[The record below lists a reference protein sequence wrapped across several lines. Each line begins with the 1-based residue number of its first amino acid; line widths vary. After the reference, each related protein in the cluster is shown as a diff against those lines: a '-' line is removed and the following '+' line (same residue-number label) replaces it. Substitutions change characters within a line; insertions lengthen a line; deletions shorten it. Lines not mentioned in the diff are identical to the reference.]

1 MSVQKTP
8 TAAGFEGVPF
18 IPSLQAEALVRARAE
33 EASSIV
39 KAGCGSKRK
48 AEEDC
53 GEVTVKAMAAA
64 EEVAPVTVKSKE
76 EEEAPVT
83 VKAQEAVQVK
93 LVLTK
98 PTWVDV
104 EYSDEEVDSDDE
116 DAETFLARIRSEYN
130 AHAEKFKVDN
140 PWLKWRDY
148 SVHPRQEEEAG
159 AVVDGLG
166 SVSDCNLTTGM
177 KEVYQP

>member
-1 MSVQKTP
+1 MFVQKMP
-8 TAAGFEGVPF
+8 T
-18 IPSLQAEALVRARAE
+18 S
-33 EASSIV
+33 
-39 KAGCGSKRK
+39 AGCGSKRK
-48 AEEDC
+48 AEED
-53 GEVTVKAMAAA
+53 GDEVTVKAMA
-64 EEVAPVTVKSKE
+64 VE

-83 VKAQEAVQVK
+83 LKAKAMEDEEAAFTTVKAMAEEEAPVTFKAKEAVQVK

-104 EYSDEEVDSDDE
+104 EYSDCDSDEEVDSDDD

-130 AHAEKFKVDN
+130 AHAEKFKADN

-148 SVHPRQEEEAG
+148 SADPRQQEEAG

-166 SVSDCNLTTGM
+166 SV
-177 KEVYQP
+177 

>member
-1 MSVQKTP
+1 MFVQKTP

-18 IPSLQAEALVRARAE
+18 IPSLQAEELVRARAE

-39 KAGCGSKRK
+39 KAWCGSKRK
-48 AEEDC
+48 AEEDG
-53 GEVTVKAMAAA
+53 GEVTVKAMAV
-64 EEVAPVTVKSKE
+64 ED

-83 VKAQEAVQVK
+83 VKAKEAVQVK

-104 EYSDEEVDSDDE
+104 EYSDCDSDEEVDSDDE

-130 AHAEKFKVDN
+130 AHAEKFKADN

-159 AVVDGLG
+159 AVVDGLV
-166 SVSDCNLTTGM
+166 SV
-177 KEVYQP
+177 

>member
-1 MSVQKTP
+1 MGKFRGEKESQPAGVDWIGIELGLTSSSPEKELLP
-8 TAAGFEGVPF
+8 AAG
-18 IPSLQAEALVRARAE
+18 A
-33 EASSIV
+33 
-39 KAGCGSKRK
+39 
-48 AEEDC
+48 
-53 GEVTVKAMAAA
+53 
-64 EEVAPVTVKSKE
+64 E

-83 VKAQEAVQVK
+83 VKAKEAVQVK

-104 EYSDEEVDSDDE
+104 EYSDCDSDEEVDSDDE

-130 AHAEKFKVDN
+130 AHAEKLMADN

-148 SVHPRQEEEAG
+148 SAHPRQEEEAG
-159 AVVDGLG
+159 AVVDGLV

-177 KEVYQP
+177 VHHP

>member
-1 MSVQKTP
+1 MFVQKTP

-18 IPSLQAEALVRARAE
+18 IPSLQAEELVRARAE

-48 AEEDC
+48 AEED
-53 GEVTVKAMAAA
+53 GDEVTVKAMAAA
-64 EEVAPVTVKSKE
+64 EEEAAFTTLKAKE

-83 VKAQEAVQVK
+83 VMAQEAVQVK

-98 PTWVDV
+98 PTWSDV
-104 EYSDEEVDSDDE
+104 EYSDCDSDEEVDSDDE
-116 DAETFLARIRSEYN
+116 DAETFLARIRDEYN
-130 AHAEKFKVDN
+130 AHAEKLKADN

-148 SVHPRQEEEAG
+148 STNPRQEEEAG

-166 SVSDCNLTTGM
+166 SV
-177 KEVYQP
+177 